1 MKSQRREF
9 LLATGLALG
18 TLALPRSARSAEL
31 RPGIGPIG
39 LQLYT
44 VRKAM
49 QSDFDGTLKRV
60 AAVGYKEIE
69 FAGLFGRPAAGVRRL
84 LDGLGL
90 SAPSMHVP
98 YETLNEGWNAV
109 LDDAGRLGCRYVVV
123 PYIPDSLRT
132 SIDDYRRAADSFT
145 RGAEAAAKASLKF
158 AYHNHAIDFK
168 PLDHRLPFDVL
179 LEATD
184 PSLVSVELDL
194 YWIERAGQDPRRY
207 FNRWPGRCKLIH
219 VKDTLGAP
227 EHRMTEVGK
236 GIIDWPKLL
245 ASARAAGAEH
255 FFVEQD
261 DAVKPFDSIAA
272 SFSYLNELQLQA
284 ATPQHGRLK
293 QSIARWTMKDVPL
306 PDLCTRAR
314 AIGFDAI
321 DLLYPEEWRAARDA
335 GMTCSLGYPARR
347 ERFIQNGFNDPANHP
362 MLLAELEA
370 GIPLAAQAGVPNLI
384 AMFGNRHGASL
395 AEDTASCV
403 TGLSKIAPLAEKHGV
418 TICVELLNSR
428 IDHAG
433 YEGDHTAFGVDI
445 IQAVGSLRVKLL
457 YDIYHM
463 QIMEGDVIRTIRDN
477 IQYLAHFHT
486 GGVPGRHEIDGTQEL
501 NYGAVAKAI
510 VDLGFQGYMA
520 HEFVPAAPDGIKSL
534 EEAAKLCDA

>member
-1 MKSQRREF
+1 LNTERRDF
-9 LLATGLALG
+9 LLAAGLAVG
-18 TLALPRSARSAEL
+18 TLALPRSGRSAAV
-31 RPGIGPIG
+31 RVGFGPIG

-60 AAVGYKEIE
+60 AAVGYQEVE
-69 FAGLFGRPAAGVRRL
+69 FAGLFGQPAAGVRKV
-84 LDGLGL
+84 LDHLGL
-90 SAPSMHVP
+90 AAPSMHVP
-98 YETLNEGWNAV
+98 FETLSQGWNAV

-123 PYIPDSLRT
+123 PSIPDSLRT
-132 SIDDYRRAADSFT
+132 SIDDYRRVAESFT
-145 RGAEAAAKASLKF
+145 RGAEAAAKAGMGF
-158 AYHNHAIDFK
+158 AYHNHAVDFK
-168 PLDHRLPFDVL
+168 PLDRKLPFDVL

-184 PSLVSVELDL
+184 PAVVRIELDL
-194 YWIERAGQDPRRY
+194 YWIERAGYDPLRY

-219 VKDTLGAP
+219 VKDSLGAP
-227 EHRMTEVGK
+227 DHRMTEVGS
-236 GIIDWPKLL
+236 GIIDWPNLL

-261 DAVKPFDSIAA
+261 DAMKPLDSIAA
-272 SFSYLNELQLQA
+272 SFSYLSRLKLA
-284 ATPQHGRLK
+284 ATAPHRGRLK
-293 QSIARWTMKDVPL
+293 QSIARWTMRDVAL
-306 PDLCTRAR
+306 PDLCRRAKT
-314 AIGFDAI
+314 IGFDAI
-321 DLLYPEEWRAARDA
+321 DLLYPDEWLVARDS
-335 GMTCSLGYPARR
+335 GLKCSLGYAARR

-384 AMFGNRHGASL
+384 AMFGNRHGASP
-395 AEDTASCV
+395 AEDMASCV

-463 QIMEGDVIRTIRDN
+463 QIMEGDVIRTIRNN
-477 IQYLAHFHT
+477 IPWIAHFHT
-486 GGVPGRHEIDGTQEL
+486 GGVPGRHEIDGSQEL
-501 NYGAVAKAI
+501 NYRAVAQAI
-510 VDLGFQGYMA
+510 ADTGFPGYVA
-520 HEFVPAAPDGIKSL
+520 HEFMPVGDPFTSL
-534 EEAAKLCDA
+534 ADAYKIFDV